1 MTFLFIYLIGVI
13 LGAALLLQRAVK
25 RFEVIT
31 VGDIVVL
38 LASSLTSWI
47 AVFVELSYR
56 INWGKIVW
64 KRKK

>member
-56 INWGKIVW
+56 INWSKIVW
-64 KRKK
+64 KRKE